1 MNALV
6 LRSAIVAALGGLLF
20 GFDTA
25 VISGT
30 TQQLTQVYQLS
41 PGGLGFTVA
50 TALIGTIFGALI
62 AGKPV
67 DRYGRKRCSSR
78 SAILYFIGALGS
90 AFVTNLA
97 LFQIFRFLGGIGVGV
112 ASVVAPIYTAEIAPP
127 ALRGRL
133 VGLVQFNIV
142 LGILLAYL
150 SNFIIGSLLPA
161 EVAWRWMFAVMAVPA
176 AIFFLLLFTVPE
188 TPRWLFQVGRR
199 DEAVPWS
206 TDHPVERRG
215 RVRDPRDRGGPR
227 RPARAAA
234 GPFFVRQNRKVIL
247 LAFAIAA
254 FNQLSGINAILYYA
268 PDIFRSAGAGDN
280 AAALESV
287 IIGLVNLIVTMAALT
302 VIDKIGR
309 RKLMLIGSIGYLVSL
324 GVLAGVFFAYRAS
337 SPASPASSC
346 WAGSWCSSPRT
357 PSARAR

>member
-67 DRYGRKRCSSR
+67 DRYGRKKVLF
-78 SAILYFIGALGS
+78 AIGILYFIGALGS
-90 AFVTNLA
+90 AFVTNLP

-150 SNFIIGSLLPA
+150 SNFIIGSLLPP
-161 EVAWRWMFAVMAVPA
+161 EIAWRWMFAVMAVPA

-199 DEAVPWS
+199 DEAVAVVNRTTQS
-206 TDHPVERRG
+206 KDEAEFEIREIEEG
-215 RVRDPRDRGGPR
+215 AR
-227 RPARAAA
+227 RPAR
-234 GPFFVRQNRKVIL
+234 V
-247 LAFAIAA
+247 
-254 FNQLSGINAILYYA
+254 SG
-268 PDIFRSAGAGDN
+268 RS
-280 AAALESV
+280 
-287 IIGLVNLIVTMAALT
+287 
-302 VIDKIGR
+302 R
-309 RKLMLIGSIGYLVSL
+309 
-324 GVLAGVFFAYRAS
+324 S
-337 SPASPASSC
+337 SSARTARSSC
-346 WAGSWCSSPRT
+346 WPSRSPRSTSSPGSTRSSTTRPTSSGRQARVRT
-357 PSARAR
+357 PRPWRA